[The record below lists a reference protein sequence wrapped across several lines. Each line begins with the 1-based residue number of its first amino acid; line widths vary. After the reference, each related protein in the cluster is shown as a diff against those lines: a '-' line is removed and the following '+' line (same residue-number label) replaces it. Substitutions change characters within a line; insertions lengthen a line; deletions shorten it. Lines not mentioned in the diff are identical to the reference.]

1 MLRIPHFSPR
11 SFCPSSRIRSQFP
24 HAPDEEDLLVVAEE
38 ETDKLNSIVNESVD
52 MARVEPGR
60 TRIRKHPLDCLGLH
74 PIGFESY
81 ESVLDGRLVEIQ
93 VPDRIP
99 RLNADPEL
107 ASLALRQLIGN
118 AVKYSPP
125 SSKIG
130 ISVEELDSMMIALR
144 VFDEGPGIPPNE
156 VNAIFERFYRGESRW
171 QIYTGDGNGV
181 EHSQRYRKRA
191 WRESE
196 GREQAGWRRA
206 ILTRFARSS

>member
-38 ETDKLNSIVNESVD
+38 ETDKLNSIAYESVD

-60 TRIRKHPLDCLGLH
+60 TRIRKHPLDSLGLH

-81 ESVLDGRLVEIQ
+81 EKRSRRTPGRNSSSG
-93 VPDRIP
+93 PDP

-156 VNAIFERFYRGESRW
+156 VNAIFERFYRGNHAGKSIPGMGMWDPLESTCR
-171 QIYTGDGNGV
+171 
-181 EHSQRYRKRA
+181 HASL
-191 WRESE
+191 S
-196 GREQAGWRRA
+196 
-206 ILTRFARSS
+206 IL